1 MLAFGPNQGHAGTPP
16 RSPRAKELM
25 RIRLTRKL
33 ADCLDG
39 VDLSHYSVG
48 DVLDLPGREAYLLIA
63 EGWAEASEGTDER
76 RLCTPT
82 EEELRC
88 IREQLENWAEQ
99 KDRRRAED
107 RIREEL
113 RDARAVIVRPQKS

>member
-1 MLAFGPNQGHAGTPP
+1 
-16 RSPRAKELM
+16 M

-48 DVLDLPGREAYLLIA
+48 DVLDLPRREAHLLIA
-63 EGWAEASEGTDER
+63 EGWALLSEGADE
-76 RLCTPT
+76 LHACTPT
-82 EEELRC
+82 DEELRC
-88 IREQLENWAEQ
+88 LREQLENWSEQ
-99 KDRRRAED
+99 QNRRRTED

-113 RDARAVIVRPQKS
+113 RDSRAVIVRAEMRTSSARKRTRAANEKKS